1 MDLAGFTETL
11 RRLSADD
18 IRRRAARLEAQEVSV
33 ADEVAQWQAELT
45 IDRLL
50 HSRCTRAEAQRAN
63 AAAHRTARLV
73 VEVAGRRGIEL
84 PDSDVTRVAR
94 AAAGIA
100 RGCRSRLC
108 RAASG
113 MPSSLAGPA
122 PRTPAP
128 TGRSAPPRS
137 GRPTHNSD
145 ETPSACPRP
154 SDRSSS
160 GPSTRVLHP
169 EDRHPSIGAQA
180 GPAPGLAVFHL
191 DREGMTTLHRRTE
204 LREQVVV
211 ASVGRHQAQ
220 GKRRPRWHGQVV
232 GCLDEGIQD
241 ERRPSQFSEDRPGSA
256 PVFRSR
262 SRHSICPPVGR
273 VGGRSG

>member
-100 RGCRSRLC
+100 RGLSLEALPGRFRDAILTRWTGAEDAGAHRQIS
-108 RAASG
+108 AA
-113 MPSSLAGPA
+113 
-122 PRTPAP
+122 
-128 TGRSAPPRS
+128 
-137 GRPTHNSD
+137 
-145 ETPSACPRP
+145 
-154 SDRSSS
+154 
-160 GPSTRVLHP
+160 
-169 EDRHPSIGAQA
+169 
-180 GPAPGLAVFHL
+180 
-191 DREGMTTLHRRTE
+191 
-204 LREQVVV
+204 
-211 ASVGRHQAQ
+211 
-220 GKRRPRWHGQVV
+220 
-232 GCLDEGIQD
+232 
-241 ERRPSQFSEDRPGSA
+241 
-256 PVFRSR
+256 
-262 SRHSICPPVGR
+262 
-273 VGGRSG
+273 